1 MFVYRLKKMN
11 PSVKGKSGSE
21 YRLLTVALMLGN
33 KFLDDNTYTNK
44 TWAEVSG
51 ITVGEIHVMEVEF
64 LSNMRYTLYAS
75 KAEWHSWLRKLRR
88 FAEYFDAASRA
99 AEEMQNAIKQSIQQ
113 APPQPLTPSQPLH
126 ITTPTRNYAIPAKLP
141 GTPANRLPHPLT
153 TPMFPLQSSS
163 PTTTRALEYANKRK
177 RSYEEDMDDRP
188 TKRLPRNLG
197 INVRPDGVSPVPS
210 LVSNVSTRNESTPPR
225 TGIYPEQGTP
235 RGLPMPVMTNQQLL
249 PQLPAGYPQMHPP
262 RSMAAVYPSIT
273 QAGLEL
279 LKPQTQIPPPLGLRI
294 PSLMD
299 PIQPH
304 SSAAS
309 RNNSPLATVATP
321 TTELLSP
328 MAFGHYRSS
337 PYKPV
342 RTVNSLLAPPPS
354 ASFGN
359 PANGI
364 GSSDLQYRPLGKH
377 LGQSRIGVVPLIPP
391 AYSQQQHWLYHPHQQ
406 GY

>member
-11 PSVKGKSGSE
+11 PTVKGKSGSE

-99 AEEMQNAIKQSIQQ
+99 AEEIQHAIKQSIQQ
-113 APPQPLTPSQPLH
+113 VPSQSLMPSQLTH
-126 ITTPTRNYAIPAKLP
+126 ITTPTSIYAVPAKLP
-141 GTPANRLPHPLT
+141 GTPPNRLPHPLT
-153 TPMFPLQSSS
+153 APLFPLQSSS
-163 PTTTRALEYANKRK
+163 PPYTRASENLGKRK
-177 RSYEEDMDDRP
+177 RSYEEDIEEHP
-188 TKRLPRNLG
+188 IKRIPRNLG
-197 INVRPDGVSPVPS
+197 ISVRPDGISPVPS
-210 LVSNVSTRNESTPPR
+210 LVSNVSSYAESATPR
-225 TGIYPEQGTP
+225 TGMYSEQRTP
-235 RGLPMPVMTNQQLL
+235 RGLPMPVMSNQQIL
-249 PQLPAGYPQMHPP
+249 PTAYPPMHPS
-262 RSMAAVYPSIT
+262 RSMAAVYPPIT

-309 RNNSPLATVATP
+309 RNGSPLTTVTTP

-328 MAFGHYRSS
+328 MTFGHYRSS

-354 ASFGN
+354 ASLGN

-364 GSSDLQYRPLGKH
+364 GSSDLQYRPLGKQ

-391 AYSQQQHWLYHPHQQ
+391 AYSQQQYWLHPHHQQ